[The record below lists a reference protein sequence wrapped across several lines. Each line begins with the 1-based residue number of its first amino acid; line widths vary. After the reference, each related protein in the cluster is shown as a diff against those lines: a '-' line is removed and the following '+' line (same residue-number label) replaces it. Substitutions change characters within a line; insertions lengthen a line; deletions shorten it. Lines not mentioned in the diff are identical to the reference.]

1 MDDLLARIGSNLV
14 DRVTG
19 PMHFR
24 IYLQPLMAII
34 FAAIDGWKDAKA
46 GRSAYFWSLLT
57 EADQR
62 AEMIH
67 SGWRS
72 VGKIFILAAVL
83 DAIYQYVVQKFIY
96 PGELVIVAVLLAILP
111 YLILRG
117 LVTRLA
123 CQIFRRKHAPVA
135 RPLDQVPKR

>member
-24 IYLQPLMAII
+24 IYLQPLMAIV

-46 GRSAYFWSLLT
+46 GRSPYFWSMLT
-57 EADQR
+57 EPASR
-62 AEMIH
+62 AAMIH
-67 SGWRS
+67 NGWHS
-72 VGKIFILAAVL
+72 IGKVFILALVL
-83 DAIYQYVVQKFIY
+83 DAIYQFVVQKFIY

-117 LVTRLA
+117 LVTRFASRVL
-123 CQIFRRKHAPVA
+123 
-135 RPLDQVPKR
+135 KR